1 MGLLY
6 TFCTVL
12 GALDQRVKASS
23 KETNDITRCA
33 GAGKEGDGD
42 PQVSGLAPH
51 SGSKLRLGVWGQRG
65 MGDPFW
71 DRVVLKPL

>member
-42 PQVSGLAPH
+42 PQVSGP
-51 SGSKLRLGVWGQRG
+51 GSERFIVTGMLMELPLREDDDFRLR
-65 MGDPFW
+65 
-71 DRVVLKPL
+71 

>member
-6 TFCTVL
+6 MFCTVL

-42 PQVSGLAPH
+42 PQVSGPGSCIQTGTDSLFIPSIWPWVLALCLH
-51 SGSKLRLGVWGQRG
+51 MFRE
-65 MGDPFW
+65 
-71 DRVVLKPL
+71 